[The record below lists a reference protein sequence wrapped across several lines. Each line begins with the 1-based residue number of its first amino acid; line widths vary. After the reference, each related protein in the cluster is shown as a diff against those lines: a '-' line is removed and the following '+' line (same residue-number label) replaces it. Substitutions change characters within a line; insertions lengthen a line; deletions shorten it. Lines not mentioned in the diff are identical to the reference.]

1 MLDTI
6 FRASADTIMDK
17 WATRVMQ
24 GGLSADK
31 LTLFSLLLGLVAAF
45 AASMQIYPLAL
56 LLILLHRFL
65 SALGGAVA
73 RQAGITP
80 LGSYLDIVSEFIVCG
95 SFVFLFTLGALGTSL
110 AAAFLLLSYL
120 VMAAAWLAQSV
131 FMAREDRLAV
141 PRGGLV
147 EKSEMTVFMVVC
159 CAYPP
164 AFAAFAALF
173 GLLCFTTAAMRIGS
187 AVRVLKG

>member
-6 FRASADTIMDK
+6 FRASAGTIMDR
-17 WATRVMQ
+17 WASRVMQ
-24 GGLSADK
+24 GGLSVNK
-31 LTLFSLLLGLVAAF
+31 LTLFSLLLGLIAAF

-95 SFVFLFTLGALGTSL
+95 SFAFLFTLGALGTSL
-110 AAAFLLLSYL
+110 AATFLLLSYL
-120 VMAAAWLAQSV
+120 VMAVVWLAQPV
-131 FMAREDRLAV
+131 FMARDDRLAM

-147 EKSEMTVFMVVC
+147 EKGEMTVFMVVC

-173 GLLCFTTAAMRIGS
+173 GLLCFTTAVLRVAS
-187 AVRVLKG
+187 AVRILKG